1 MIMVP
6 NEINTIDEKCLGLT
20 LLLRDKKENK
30 FEFLL
35 LCYSPY
41 KITIEHYET
50 RSI

>member
-1 MIMVP
+1 MVP
-6 NEINTIDEKCLGLT
+6 NEMNTIDEKCFGLT
-20 LLLRDKKENK
+20 SLLRDKKENK

-41 KITIEHYET
+41 KITSEHYET